1 MDKSA
6 LALIYSRKKLPCDQP
21 PSVTQPSSTK
31 SGEEFIQVEHTIPK
45 ERLGEW
51 NENFYQLSRFQPGGR
66 KRAARGALGSRTWC
80 PCQLKKPFEGR
91 NKGITIAGTG
101 EKSISPA
108 NNDSFT

>member
-21 PSVTQPSSTK
+21 PSVTQPSATK

-51 NENFYQLSRFQPGGR
+51 NENFYQSFRFQPFRPGVVNGRQGGR
-66 KRAARGALGSRTWC
+66 GFW
-80 PCQLKKPFEGR
+80 
-91 NKGITIAGTG
+91 NKLTT
-101 EKSISPA
+101 KVSVS
-108 NNDSFT
+108 

>member
-21 PSVTQPSSTK
+21 PSVTQPSATK

-51 NENFYQLSRFQPGGR
+51 NENFYQSFRFQRVWTGGR
-66 KRAARGALGSRTWC
+66 KRTARGGGAFGTNS
-80 PCQLKKPFEGR
+80 QLRLASVNIEPVLQPL
-91 NKGITIAGTG
+91 TLVQHT
-101 EKSISPA
+101 
-108 NNDSFT
+108 